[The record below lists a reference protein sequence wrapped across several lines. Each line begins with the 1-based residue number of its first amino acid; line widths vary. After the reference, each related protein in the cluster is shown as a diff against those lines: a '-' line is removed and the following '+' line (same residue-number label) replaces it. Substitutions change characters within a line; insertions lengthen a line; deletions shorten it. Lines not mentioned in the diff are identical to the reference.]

1 MAERY
6 FNAFHE
12 KLAVFLKKKAL
23 DKLDEYKNVIYKNL
37 GVEMLRNTEFRKEL
51 GVHHN
56 DWKVFCNTTLTDL
69 IEELQTE
76 NIYVCEGKNGRKD
89 TIKFYKMEG

>member
-1 MAERY
+1 M
-6 FNAFHE
+6 
-12 KLAVFLKKKAL
+12 V
-23 DKLDEYKNVIYKNL
+23 KN
-37 GVEMLRNTEFRKEL
+37 TDFRKEL
-51 GVHHN
+51 GIHHN
-56 DWKVFCNTTLTDL
+56 YWKDFCKTTLVDL